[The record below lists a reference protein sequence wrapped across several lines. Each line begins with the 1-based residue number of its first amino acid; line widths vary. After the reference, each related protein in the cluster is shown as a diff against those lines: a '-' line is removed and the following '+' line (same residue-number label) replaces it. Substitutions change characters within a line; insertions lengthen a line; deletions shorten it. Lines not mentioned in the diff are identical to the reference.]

1 MRIIRIKIVIL
12 LFLMLFT
19 TYTFCQESGKKDEPS
34 SKSRGL
40 MIRLSDQ
47 DVILPITSIEWGHPD
62 RWSFTMRYIH
72 SFHKER
78 KRRVW
83 HHGAG
88 ISLHPGWSGGR
99 LGFNYSATY
108 SPPYESLREFA
119 IFIHLSG
126 TLLRTWGNP
135 LTAITNTT
143 YAGPELKIG
152 LSWLLNITVGYYSP
166 ILNDNV
172 NPKPFWGFHFGI
184 GI

>member
-1 MRIIRIKIVIL
+1 MKTTKIVAIFL
-12 LFLMLFT
+12 LFICANNLFS
-19 TYTFCQESGKKDEPS
+19 QETEEKNEPI
-34 SKSRGL
+34 KRPNQRF
-40 MIRLSDQ
+40 IFRLSEQ
-47 DVILPITSIEWGHPD
+47 DVIMPITSIEWGYPD

-78 KRRVW
+78 KRRIW
-83 HHGAG
+83 HHGVG

-99 LGFNYSATY
+99 LGFNYSVIY
-108 SPPYESLREFA
+108 SPPSPSLREFA
-119 IFIHLSG
+119 IFIHLNA

-152 LSWLLNITVGYYSP
+152 ISWLFNVTAGYYLP
-166 ILNDNV
+166 ISNSAE
-172 NPKPFWGFHFGI
+172 NPKPFWGLHFGV